1 MRKGLIKIGIGLL
14 IAAFIWV
21 ILITVIGAIAEVTLL
36 YDLALIVVA
45 AIGFAILF
53 IISIPVIIYGII
65 AGPEPPTEAPEIE
78 LWEQEIPRTEP
89 ASRLMTELKFGTLFI
104 VIGFL
109 MRLLLV
115 DVVAKE
121 YADAETIISAGGW
134 VLLLFV
140 VVGVLL
146 IGFGIAEYAIAKKK
160 TGSFIGA

>member
-1 MRKGLIKIGIGLL
+1 VRKGLIKIGIGLL
-14 IAAFIWV
+14 SAAFIWV
-21 ILITVIGAIAEVTLL
+21 ILITAIGAIANVTLL

-78 LWEQEIPRTEP
+78 LWEQEIPRAEP

-121 YADAETIISAGGW
+121 YALAENITLASDW
-134 VLLLFV
+134 VLILFV
-140 VVGVLL
+140 VIGILL
-146 IGFGIAEYAIAKKK
+146 IGVGIVEYAVARKK
-160 TGSFIGA
+160 TGSFIGT

>member
-14 IAAFIWV
+14 SAAFIWV
-21 ILITVIGAIAEVTLL
+21 ILITAIGAIANVTLL

-78 LWEQEIPRTEP
+78 LWEQEIPRAEP

-121 YADAETIISAGGW
+121 YALAENITLASDW
-134 VLLLFV
+134 VLILFV
-140 VVGVLL
+140 VIGILL
-146 IGFGIAEYAIAKKK
+146 IGVGIVEYAVARKK
-160 TGSFIGA
+160 TGSFIGT